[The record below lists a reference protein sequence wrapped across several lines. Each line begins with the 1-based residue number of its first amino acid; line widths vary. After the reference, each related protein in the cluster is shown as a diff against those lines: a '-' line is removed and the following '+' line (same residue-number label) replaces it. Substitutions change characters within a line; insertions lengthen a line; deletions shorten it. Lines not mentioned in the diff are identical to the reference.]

1 MIIAAYAGTGKTTF
15 AKKES
20 SAVDLPSMP
29 YSWILPESGDRNE
42 NELEGE
48 KGAFYHLR
56 NPLFPDNYIV
66 EILKAERTNDYVLIP
81 TSNEVVRRLQEEY
94 GRKVLLCYPTDDLK
108 AEYRERFLQR
118 GNSESFLELFVE
130 CWDGFLG
137 PIKENKDGVHIPLG
151 SGIYL
156 TDLKDRFDIERTN
169 DRTAPVSMERI
180 TEMEQ
185 QLRAQEKELA
195 LYIAGDLGSCIY
207 SIPNLAESE
216 EKWFLYQIGR
226 KIYGAA
232 DLLPTVLP
240 SKMLKKGNSDRHFW
254 TNNKEKVS
262 VKYARTPARAF
273 RRGCKNQCSFTTQS
287 SGAFC
292 GSSFFSQSGSL
303 LRKTGASRRINRTY
317 R

>member
-29 YSWILPESGDRNE
+29 YSWILPEPGDRND

-48 KGAFYHLR
+48 KGALYHLR

-66 EILKAERTNDYVLIP
+66 VILKAERTNDYVLIP

-94 GRKVLLCYPTDDLK
+94 GRKVLLCYPTDDLR

-151 SGIYL
+151 SGMYL
-156 TDLKDRFDIERTN
+156 TDLKERFDIERMN

-180 TEMEQ
+180 TEVEQ
-185 QLRAQEKELA
+185 QLRVWEKELA
-195 LYIAGDLGSCIY
+195 LYLAGDLGNCIY
-207 SIPNLAESE
+207 SIPNFAEPE
-216 EKWFLYQIGR
+216 EKQFLYQIGR
-226 KIYGAA
+226 TISESS

-240 SKMLKKGNSDRHFW
+240 SKMLKKGNSDRRFW
-254 TNNKEKVS
+254 TSDKEKVRAYLDWYMDSSKRIWTEFEMLRQETTGS
-262 VKYARTPARAF
+262 VVCPRKD
-273 RRGCKNQCSFTTQS
+273 RGGLMSE
-287 SGAFC
+287 
-292 GSSFFSQSGSL
+292 
-303 LRKTGASRRINRTY
+303 
-317 R
+317 